1 MIVGLTWPLSLFPAV
16 ISLMIHKSEQ

>member
-1 MIVGLTWPLSLFPAV
+1 MVGLTWPLSLFPAV